1 MSQTSAIETATSAQP
16 LGVEITA
23 RALRVDY
30 GAFTALDL
38 PSLVVA
44 GRIIAVIGH
53 NGAGK
58 STLIKALLNLIPPA
72 SGSVGVE
79 ELAANRRRRLA
90 PERDMAFCPEMGS
103 VFADIT
109 VESYIKLWCRLKQGD
124 GAFYRRGGS
133 RYVDLLSITPLLRKF
148 GRELSKGQRRR
159 VQTAIG
165 FLTEPRFFLFDEPFD
180 GLDVQRTN
188 ELSTLIAQESE
199 TRSFLISSHRMD
211 VVQRLAD
218 VVVVL
223 KEGTCLAAG
232 KVEAVSAELSGRTA
246 IISAGEH
253 APRVIDLVA
262 AHFPTALLARRG
274 GQITVTGPTV
284 DPAALYAT
292 LASLGG
298 TPPQIEIVPPRLV
311 DAMNYHLLSLRG
323 RTTET
328 SGRAA
333 ATAAE

>member
-1 MSQTSAIETATSAQP
+1 
-16 LGVEITA
+16 VEINA

-38 PSLVVA
+38 PTLTVA
-44 GRIIAVIGH
+44 GRVIAVIGH

-58 STLIKALLNLIPPA
+58 STFIKALLNLIPPA
-72 SGSVGVE
+72 SGVIGVE
-79 ELAANRRRRLA
+79 AFVATQRQRLI

-109 VESYIKLWCRLKQGD
+109 VESYIRLWCRLKQGD
-124 GAFYRRGGS
+124 GTFYRHTGS
-133 RYVDLLSITPLLRKF
+133 RYIELLSISPLLRKL

-188 ELSTLIAQESE
+188 ELSTLIAAESE

-232 KVEAVSAELSGRTA
+232 RVEAVCAELSGRTA
-246 IISAGEH
+246 IITAGEA
-253 APRVIDLVA
+253 APHVSDLVSTR
-262 AHFPTALLARRG
+262 FPTALLSRRG
-274 GQITVTGPTV
+274 GQITVTGPMV
-284 DPAALYAT
+284 DPAALTAA
-292 LASLGG
+292 LAPLGD
-298 TPPQIEIVPPRLV
+298 TPILIDIVAPRLV

-323 RTTET
+323 RPTET